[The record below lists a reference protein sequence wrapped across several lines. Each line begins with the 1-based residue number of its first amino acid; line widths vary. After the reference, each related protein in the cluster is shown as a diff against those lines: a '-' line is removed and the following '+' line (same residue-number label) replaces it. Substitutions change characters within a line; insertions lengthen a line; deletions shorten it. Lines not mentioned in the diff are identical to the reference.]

1 MDGIRD
7 HHVMRNRLYSK
18 RQISQVISSMRNLDL
33 RKKEKLKGDYLGRG
47 RGLVEGK
54 KGDKRE

>member
-33 RKKEKLKGDYLGRG
+33 RKKEKLKGDYLRRG